1 MRLKSTGLGK
11 TEIEAEIT
19 GVKKIDDLVIFYMST
34 TRPVK
39 WHVRMG
45 FQEEDLRNL
54 IRAILQPRNLKFVIT
69 SLLFPNK
76 KVERTQDFWKEAMQ
90 DEV

>member
-19 GVKKIDDLVIFYMST
+19 GVKKIDDLVIFYMRT

-39 WHVRMG
+39 WRVSMG
-45 FQEEDLRNL
+45 FKEEDLRNL

-76 KVERTQDFWKEAMQ
+76 KIERTQDFWKEAMQ